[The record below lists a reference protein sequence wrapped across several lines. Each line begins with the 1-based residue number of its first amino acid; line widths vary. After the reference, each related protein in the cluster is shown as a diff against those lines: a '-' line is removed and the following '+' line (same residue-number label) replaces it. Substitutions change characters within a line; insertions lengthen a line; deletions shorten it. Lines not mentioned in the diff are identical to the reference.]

1 MTTPAAPEFSPIADA
16 FAAAQAEAGLVEKQR
31 DEAQKAAQERA
42 ENADYIRDTY
52 ARKGSAMARKF
63 GRSQGFTDSEM
74 DGIFDA
80 IEAAKDG
87 KKASVRKKKGEAK
100 PDDSGGGDGDKPPG
114 DAPPAED
121 DGPKFRREKDPV
133 KALAPDCPVVPVGYA
148 GTTFFFLNP
157 HRQLIEM
164 TKGSFG
170 AEGIRLLFG
179 EKQDWLWVHF
189 PKFNEKTGVQ
199 SGWKA
204 DRCAEALIAAAMK
217 KRQFE
222 PLEVQRGLGGWR
234 TDDGKLVLHCGSAV
248 LIDGEEHDPGFVGGY
263 LYSAARSSAKPAA
276 KPAGD
281 EDRKGQRDTINGLLS
296 LFDQWNF
303 LDGPGSTGDEEDLA
317 RCFAADIDGSG
328 HKLAS
333 LLMLGWMAAARCG
346 GALRYRSLI
355 WVTGDAGTGKSTL
368 QEAMQAIMGGDL
380 IKASD
385 PTPAGIWQTLGLSS
399 RPVMIDE
406 AEPDAM
412 SRKMM
417 DIIKL
422 ARQAA
427 TGGLVLRGSA
437 GHNATQFMAQSAF
450 LFSSIIVP
458 PMLSQDI
465 SRFAIL
471 DLGPLGKRKG
481 VKLDKAQL
489 AHAGRIIQRRL
500 VDNWHRWEETLEAY
514 RMALAEQGHD
524 PRGCD
529 QYGTLLAMVDM
540 MRGDELAD
548 NDTIGMLA
556 KALNFETMNDG
567 NYRATN
573 AEAMLNHLISTP
585 LDVFRGGTRMTIGH
599 LVAIGAGIKKTD
611 TSSQSDA
618 SPRGCQE
625 ALAAWGIYI
634 DGFESGSPSRTGSKA
649 RIILPNGAAGLYRL
663 FAKSMWHGEPGAPGG
678 WAQAMRRLPGA
689 KKESSSRFG
698 GRGWSV
704 PVHVFL
710 QSDMKD

>member
-16 FAAAQAEAGLVEKQR
+16 FAAAQAEAGLVEKAR
-31 DEAQKAAQERA
+31 DEQQKAAQERA
-42 ENADYIRDTY
+42 EDADYIRDTY
-52 ARKGSAMARKF
+52 ARKGGALARKF
-63 GRSQGFTDSEM
+63 GRSQGFTDAEI
-74 DGIFDA
+74 DTIIA
-80 IEAAKDG
+80 NVEAAKEG
-87 KKASVRKKKGEAK
+87 KKASVRKKKGE
-100 PDDSGGGDGDKPPG
+100 DGGGDGSKPPG
-114 DAPPAED
+114 DAPPSGEE
-121 DGPKFRREKDPV
+121 GGERFRREKNPV
-133 KALAPDCPVVPVGYA
+133 KQLAPDCPVVPIGYV
-148 GTTFFFLNP
+148 GTTFYFLNP

-179 EKQDWLWVHF
+179 ERQDWLWVHF
-189 PKFNEKTGVQ
+189 EKFNEKTGVQ

-204 DRCAEALIAAAMK
+204 DRAAESLIQAAHRK
-217 KRQFE
+217 GQFE

-234 TDDGKLVLHCGSAV
+234 TDDGKLVLHCGSKV
-248 LIDGEEHDPGFVGGY
+248 LIDGEEHEPGFVGGY
-263 LYSAARSSAKPAA
+263 LYSAARASARPAA
-276 KPAGD
+276 RTGD
-281 EDRKGQRDTINGLLS
+281 EAGKRGERDTINELLS
-296 LFDQWNF
+296 LFDQWNW
-303 LDGPGSTGDEEDLA
+303 LDGPGSTGDDDEIKK
-317 RCFAADIDGSG
+317 CFAADVDGSG

-333 LLMLGWMAAARCG
+333 LLVLGWLAAARCG
-346 GALRYRSLI
+346 GALRYRSLLWI
-355 WVTGDAGTGKSTL
+355 TGDAGTGKTTL
-368 QEAMQAIMGGDL
+368 QEALQGVQGGDL

-406 AEPDAM
+406 AEPDAR
-412 SRKMM
+412 SRRMM

-437 GHNATQFMAQSAF
+437 GHTATQFMAQSAF

-471 DLGPLGKRKG
+471 DLGPLGQRKG
-481 VKLDKAQL
+481 VKLDKVRL
-489 AHAGRIIQRRL
+489 AHAGRVIQRRL

-514 RMALAEQGHD
+514 RLALAVEGHD

-540 MRGDELAD
+540 MRHDEIAD
-548 NDTIGMLA
+548 SDTIGMLA

-567 NYRATN
+567 SYRASN
-573 AEAMLNHLISTP
+573 AEAMLNHIISTP
-585 LDVFRGGTRMTIGH
+585 LDVFRGGTRMTIGA
-599 LVAIGAGIKKTD
+599 LVAIGAGLKKTD
-611 TSSQSDA
+611 TNDTSGA

-625 ALAAWGIYI
+625 ALAAWGIFI
-634 DGFESGSPSRTGSKA
+634 DGFEAGSVSRTGSKA
-649 RIILPNGAAGLYRL
+649 RIVLSNQSKGLIRL
-663 FAKSMWHGEPGAPGG
+663 FADSMWHGEPGAPGG

-689 KKESSSRFG
+689 KKEASSRFG

-710 QSDMKD
+710 QSDMKE